1 MTQLQLLQYRGLAGA
16 GGPCRQSS
24 LWLGFGGM
32 IGNTLVGVN
41 KNRITKNE
49 TSFFASSHLPTLKM
63 FTKLAVGKFDMKM
76 VGLKNPFV

>member
-1 MTQLQLLQYRGLAGA
+1 MVEFWRHDREYFSGRDQ
-16 GGPCRQSS
+16 
-24 LWLGFGGM
+24 
-32 IGNTLVGVN
+32 
-41 KNRITKNE
+41 NRITKNE